1 MVVLLPSAFIT
12 LSLPFW
18 DTFKNITF
26 AFCVAYITVCL
37 QVAICVW
44 GFAYGV
50 FKGEEKEKFNALFSF
65 FSLIWLIDSFALF
78 FILWPGLAELTMFI
92 HVYASI
98 LLIFALAK
106 MGQTSIWKIVIVYFL
121 SLFLGGIISSCIQ
134 QGLMLA
140 GAADR
145 DKYNKE
151 YQVLKNSLGLGETE
165 NGIIES
171 KKTIKDKT

>member
-1 MVVLLPSAFIT
+1 
-12 LSLPFW
+12 
-18 DTFKNITF
+18 
-26 AFCVAYITVCL
+26 
-37 QVAICVW
+37 
-44 GFAYGV
+44 
-50 FKGEEKEKFNALFSF
+50 
-65 FSLIWLIDSFALF
+65 
-78 FILWPGLAELTMFI
+78 MFI